1 MRVLSVSA
9 NTEHINMPVFPIGL
23 ASADAAEAVE
33 GWLQETVQQGAEPAQ
48 LARLVSISWRLI
60 VCSTMISPVE
70 AGSGESAM
78 PATEGGIQCATSHLG
93 KQVLKSRR

>member
-33 GWLQETVQQGAEPAQ
+33 GWLQETVQ
-48 LARLVSISWRLI
+48 LW
-60 VCSTMISPVE
+60 VCKRPNWHT
-70 AGSGESAM
+70 
-78 PATEGGIQCATSHLG
+78 
-93 KQVLKSRR
+93 